1 MMSITGNVS
10 VGASSPNGPLTMQVG
25 GIRNDSS
32 TTNVEMLRLRLFIA
46 PVPFDGTPG
55 VLPSRRQR

>member
-1 MMSITGNVS
+1 
-10 VGASSPNGPLTMQVG
+10 MQVG